1 LAYSAVSLGV
11 IERWFHFPPHLSSA
25 TTLPWEITE
34 HKKMT
39 NFAVSNIFV
48 CENIVKQR

>member
-1 LAYSAVSLGV
+1 VVGLCV

-39 NFAVSNIFV
+39 NFDVSTYCFV
-48 CENIVKQR
+48 NKQEAKLSLG